1 MFIIAYLDNVLIY
14 TNRTLEE
21 YKEHVWKVLKKLE
34 EFRLLVH
41 PNKSEFY
48 IIITKFL
55 GFIISYNR
63 IVINLKKTNVV
74 LD

>member
-1 MFIIAYLDNVLIY
+1 MFVITYLDNVLIY

-21 YKEHVWKVLKKLE
+21 YKEHIQKVLKKLE

-41 PNKSEFY
+41 PNKSEFHV
-48 IIITKFL
+48 IITKFL

-63 IVINLKKTNVV
+63 IVIDLKKTNIV